1 MQKPQSNLTPNAR
14 GSLKVNELCLI
25 LGLILILLVSCGPK
39 IEPVQTVVTRTI
51 EIQRPAPI
59 VPSVDS
65 LDLRPVTWVVV
76 TEDNYLEILS
86 QLKEKGSKPILYGLT
101 EEGYKNLS
109 LNNNDVV
116 TVIREY
122 KNVIAVYE
130 KSYLE
135 TCC

>member
-1 MQKPQSNLTPNAR
+1 MQKLHSNLIPSVL
-14 GSLKVNELCLI
+14 GSLKMNELFLV
-25 LGLILILLVSCGPK
+25 LTLILILSSCAPK
-39 IEPVQTVVTRTI
+39 VDPVQTVVTRTI
-51 EIQRPAPI
+51 ETQRPSPI
-59 VPSVDS
+59 VPEVGT
-65 LDLRPVTWVVV
+65 LDLRPLTWVVI
-76 TEDNYLEILS
+76 TEDNYSSVLS
-86 QLKEKGSKPILYGLT
+86 KLKEQGNSTTIYGLT
-101 EEGYKNLS
+101 EDGYKNLS